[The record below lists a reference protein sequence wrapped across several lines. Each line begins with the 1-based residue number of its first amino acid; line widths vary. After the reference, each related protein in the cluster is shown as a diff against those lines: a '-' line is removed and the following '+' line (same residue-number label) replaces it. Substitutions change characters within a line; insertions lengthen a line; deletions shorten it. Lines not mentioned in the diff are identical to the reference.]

1 MPKIEDFKREV
12 QQAMIPNKVLA
23 DRMMALIST
32 NTQVMIEVLE
42 SMKQLESAITGV
54 PPLSETNSFDREL
67 VNSMNGSEEY

>member
-12 QQAMIPNKVLA
+12 QQAMVPNKALA

-32 NTQVMIEVLE
+32 NTQVMIEVLK

-67 VNSMNGSEEY
+67 VSSMNGSEE